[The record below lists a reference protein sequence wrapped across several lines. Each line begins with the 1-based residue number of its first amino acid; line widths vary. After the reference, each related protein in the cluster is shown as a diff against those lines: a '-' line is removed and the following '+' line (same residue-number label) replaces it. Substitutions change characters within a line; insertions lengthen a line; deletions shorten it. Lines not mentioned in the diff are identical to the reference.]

1 MGFHA
6 GNYTIP
12 QLVAEIAAELA
23 ATADWEIV
31 DEAYSGGYALRYIP
45 DSTYMTIATY
55 TGAKLGYYSGNSS
68 YTAQACGIAVRFASA
83 YDTETHAIGGTY
95 QNGIVPL
102 FVKGNAAPSIAL
114 LNDTHFYPVKYWV
127 DRYGFILGIDNPYSD
142 ESSSGALA
150 VMEVPPAATREY
162 SDGFRLPIW
171 HVSRNFDTNPTG
183 FNGNEANTFPENST
197 TYHYQNLRPFNLA
210 TQTDIV
216 QYSGIRSAY
225 RADSNSKIY
234 FEFPFFYNSTNYK
247 TPLVQ
252 TRRWFLISTAGG
264 LAVDD
269 IISWLDADGVTVRKF
284 IVAQISCPDTTS
296 KLYAAIPYQ
305 NAYDYGA

>member
-55 TGAKLGYYSGNSS
+55 TGAKLAYRDNTS
-68 YTAQACGIAVRFASA
+68 YTAYAAGIAVRFASA

-102 FVKGNAAPSIAL
+102 FNKNQAAPSITL
-114 LNDTHFYPVKYWV
+114 LDETHFFPVKYWV
-127 DRYGFILGIDNPYSD
+127 DRYGFILGIDNPYSN
-142 ESSSGALA
+142 EYSSGAVVVLE
-150 VMEVPPAATREY
+150 MPPAATREY

-171 HVSRNFDTNPTG
+171 HVKRNNNSYIATDTG
-183 FNGNEANTFPENST
+183 GAANQFPDDST

-210 TQTDIV
+210 TQTDLI
-216 QYSGIRSAY
+216 QYSVIRSAY

-234 FEFPFFYNSTNYK
+234 FEFPFYYNDKSFK
-247 TPLVQ
+247 MPLVQ
-252 TRRWFLISTAGG
+252 TRRWFLVQTDGG

-269 IISWLDADGVTVRKF
+269 IISWLDVDGITVRKF
-284 IVAQISCPDTTS
+284 IVAQISCPDTAS
-296 KLYAAIPYQ
+296 KIYAAIPYQ